1 MYDDVHAFLD
11 DKDYPDAE
19 DIEEFG
25 YDSPPDY
32 SPLTI
37 GYIDDERPP
46 FWTSKKIIILI
57 VATIIIAAFVLPA
70 LLRLF

>member
-1 MYDDVHAFLD
+1 MYQEEFLS

-25 YDSPPDY
+25 HDSPPDY

-37 GYIDDERPP
+37 GYVGDTRPS
-46 FWTSKKIIILI
+46 FWTKKRIVLAI
-57 VATIIIAAFVLPA
+57 VAILLIAVL
-70 LLRLF
+70 LLTLLFRGF